1 MMASTKTP
9 HAPRKVTMSYSTLA
23 EALAHDGDGVVFD
36 LDSLYSRLADLTD
49 RRHRRGR
56 RYELALLLLLTL
68 VAQLAGQDT
77 PDGIAEW
84 VKLRRD
90 FFVAVLQVKR
100 GRLPHAMTYRR
111 VLAQAGLAADLDT
124 LTREYLLS
132 QPETGASVQ
141 IALDGKTLRGV
152 HAVDQ
157 ARALHLLAAY
167 LLLEGVV
174 LMQLEVAG
182 HTNEIPMAPR
192 VLKVLDLQG
201 KIVTG
206 DAILA
211 QRGLS
216 QFIGEAGGD

>member
-1 MMASTKTP
+1 
-9 HAPRKVTMSYSTLA
+9 
-23 EALAHDGDGVVFD
+23 
-36 LDSLYSRLADLTD
+36 
-49 RRHRRGR
+49 
-56 RYELALLLLLTL
+56 
-68 VAQLAGQDT
+68 
-77 PDGIAEW
+77 
-84 VKLRRD
+84 
-90 FFVAVLQVKR
+90 
-100 GRLPHAMTYRR
+100 
-111 VLAQAGLAADLDT
+111 LAQAGLAADLDT